1 MPNWKEY
8 RVKYSGGVQTH
19 TLTIRAVSLRAAVRK
34 AYDAAQLKPR
44 RAMQVGEQILGQIT
58 AALDNKTQ

>member
-1 MPNWKEY
+1 MQDKNDP
-8 RVKYSGGVQTH
+8 VVQ
-19 TLTIRAVSLRAAVRK
+19 
-34 AYDAAQLKPR
+34 